1 MYYGKLTLK
10 YLNIKLQSMRGKVI
24 LRMLFRELSGG
35 ARQQA
40 LLMKALPEWAVEMD
54 GYKTR

>member
-1 MYYGKLTLK
+1 
-10 YLNIKLQSMRGKVI
+10 MRGKVI